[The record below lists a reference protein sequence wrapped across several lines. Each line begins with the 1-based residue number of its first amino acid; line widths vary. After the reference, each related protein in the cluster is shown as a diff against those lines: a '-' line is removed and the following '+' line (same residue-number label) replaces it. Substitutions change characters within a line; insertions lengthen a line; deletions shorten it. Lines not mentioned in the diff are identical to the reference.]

1 MMEFNYSFQPKI
13 NCKYDAERG
22 YGFAISPGPS
32 GFEDLRDSWPGEYF
46 LIPVPSLLI
55 DVPNG
60 NYKVTL
66 TLGDADHS
74 SNTTVKEGLGHLK
87 IDQMKTESGEFIT
100 RSFSVHVS
108 DGQLKLAFGGLNP
121 RVKHVEVERTPNLPT
136 IYLAGDS
143 TVTDQASGQFPY
155 TGWGQMFS
163 LFLDDNITVA
173 NHARSGRS
181 SKSFIRESRLNR
193 IAKKLRKNDYL
204 LIQFAHNDEKDN
216 GGGTQPFTTYQEYL
230 KQYLDLARRA
240 KAHPVLI
247 APMHRRF
254 FDEKGHIKNTHGEYI
269 KGMRQLALRENV
281 PFVDLAMLSKGYFEE
296 LGEERSK
303 QVFLWAEP
311 GQYENLPEG
320 AEDNTHFSEQ
330 GAIEIAKLVAKGI
343 HQANVSPLSN
353 HLLSESEIESIAST
367 V

>member
-1 MMEFNYSFQPKI
+1 MRFSYSFQPKI

-32 GFEDLRDSWPGEYF
+32 KYEDLRDSWPGEYF
-46 LIPVPSLLI
+46 LIPVPTLLI

-66 TLGDADHS
+66 TLDDADHP
-74 SNTTVKEGLGHLK
+74 SNTIVKEGLGHLK
-87 IDQMKTESGEFIT
+87 INQVKTELGKFVK
-100 RSFSVHVS
+100 RCFSVHVS

-121 RVKHVEVERTPNLPT
+121 RVKHVEVERLPGIPT

-143 TVTDQASGQFPY
+143 TVTDEASGQFPY

-163 LFLDDNITVA
+163 LFLGENITVA

-216 GGGTQPFTTYQEYL
+216 EGGTQPFTTYQEYL
-230 KQYLDLARRA
+230 KRYLDLA
-240 KAHPVLI
+240 KSKEAHPVLI

-303 QVFLWAEP
+303 QVFLWAER

-320 AEDNTHFSEQ
+320 AEDNTHISEQ
-330 GAIEIAKLVAKGI
+330 GR
-343 HQANVSPLSN
+343 
-353 HLLSESEIESIAST
+353 SEESRVGT
-367 V
+367 E

>member
-13 NCKYDAERG
+13 NCKYDRERG
-22 YGFAISPGPS
+22 YGFAISPEPS
-32 GFEDLRDSWPGEYF
+32 RFEDLRDSWPGDYF
-46 LIPVPSLLI
+46 LIPVPTLLI

-60 NYKVTL
+60 NYKVRL
-66 TLGDADHS
+66 TLGDANHP

-87 IDQMKTESGEFIT
+87 INQLKTASGQFVQ
-100 RSFSVHVS
+100 RCFAVHVS

-121 RVKHVEVERTPNLPT
+121 RVKHVEVERVSNIPT

-155 TGWGQMFS
+155 TGWGQMLS
-163 LFLDDNITVA
+163 LFLSENITVA

-193 IAKKLRKNDYL
+193 IAKRIRKNDYL

-216 GGGTQPFTTYQEYL
+216 GGGTRPFTTYQEYL
-230 KQYLDLARRA
+230 KRYLDLARRHH
-240 KAHPVLI
+240 AHPILI

-254 FDEKGHIKNTHGEYI
+254 FDKNGHIVNTHGDYI
-269 KGMRQLALRENV
+269 EGMRQLALKEKV
-281 PFVDLAMLSKGYFEE
+281 PFVDLAMLSKVYFEE

-303 QVFLWAEP
+303 QVFLWARP

-343 HQANVSPLSN
+343 HKANISPLSDY
-353 HLLSESEIESIAST
+353 LLSKGEIDSIVST
-367 V
+367 I